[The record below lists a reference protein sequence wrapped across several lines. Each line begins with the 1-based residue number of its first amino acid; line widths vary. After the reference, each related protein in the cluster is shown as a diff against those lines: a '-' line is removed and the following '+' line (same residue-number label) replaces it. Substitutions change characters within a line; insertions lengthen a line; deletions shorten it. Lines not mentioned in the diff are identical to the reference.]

1 MQVLDRSRL
10 MAIPPIWRLGF
21 RPFFLGG
28 ALFAVLAIALWLA
41 ALAGLWSGWQPVGGW
56 LAWHRHEMLFG
67 FGVAII
73 AGFLLTAVQTW
84 TGVPGLQGKP
94 LALLAGLWLAARLA
108 WLFDAPLALLL
119 VLQLSFLPLLAWAIG
134 RSLWRVRQKRNY
146 PVVGLLLLLTLAD
159 ALVLLGLF
167 EGNDDWQRRAS
178 IAALW
183 LIAGMMNLI
192 GGRVIPFFTQRGLGR
207 QQQVPAIAWLD
218 NGILLGCVLVALLT
232 AAGVTTQPTPWLAG
246 LFAALGGAQLW
257 RLWRWRDRG
266 IWQVPLLWSLH
277 LAYFWIA
284 VAPLGMAL
292 WSLGLALAPSQALHA
307 LAVGGMGGLILA
319 MLARVTLGHTGRA
332 LQPPAAM
339 PWAFALLNLGCAARV
354 FPAQPVAGELGA
366 APGRRTV
373 GFGVPAVRL
382 VLCADAV
389 SSAGRRPSRLI
400 RGLAADAA
408 APGSASRRS
417 CASAWRSAPGRACR

>member
-192 GGRVIPFFTQRGLGR
+192 GGRVI
-207 QQQVPAIAWLD
+207 
-218 NGILLGCVLVALLT
+218 LLGCVLVALLT

-354 FPAQPVAGELGA
+354 FLPSLLPANWALPLAGGLWA
-366 APGRRTV
+366 LAFLLFAWFYAPM
-373 GFGVPAVRL
+373 
-382 VLCADAV
+382 LC
-389 SSAGRRPSRLI
+389 RPRVD
-400 RGLAADAA
+400 GH
-408 APGSASRRS
+408 PG
-417 CASAWRSAPGRACR
+417 

>member
-1 MQVLDRSRL
+1 MQVLERSRL
-10 MAIPPIWRLGF
+10 MAIAPLWRLGF

-159 ALVLLGLF
+159 ALVLFGLF

-207 QQQVPAIAWLD
+207 PRQVPALAWLD

-232 AAGVTTQPTPWLAG
+232 AAGATVRPTPWLA
-246 LFAALGGAQLW
+246 
-257 RLWRWRDRG
+257 
-266 IWQVPLLWSLH
+266 
-277 LAYFWIA
+277 
-284 VAPLGMAL
+284 
-292 WSLGLALAPSQALHA
+292 
-307 LAVGGMGGLILA
+307 
-319 MLARVTLGHTGRA
+319 
-332 LQPPAAM
+332 
-339 PWAFALLNLGCAARV
+339 
-354 FPAQPVAGELGA
+354 
-366 APGRRTV
+366 
-373 GFGVPAVRL
+373 
-382 VLCADAV
+382 AV
-389 SSAGRRPSRLI
+389 SYTHL
-400 RGLAADAA
+400 
-408 APGSASRRS
+408 
-417 CASAWRSAPGRACR
+417 RA

>member
-218 NGILLGCVLVALLT
+218 NGILLGCVLVALLR
-232 AAGVTTQPTPWLAG
+232 ARAASAGSDALGFRPAQSRLRGAGV
-246 LFAALGGAQLW
+246 
-257 RLWRWRDRG
+257 
-266 IWQVPLLWSLH
+266 
-277 LAYFWIA
+277 
-284 VAPLGMAL
+284 
-292 WSLGLALAPSQALHA
+292 
-307 LAVGGMGGLILA
+307 
-319 MLARVTLGHTGRA
+319 
-332 LQPPAAM
+332 
-339 PWAFALLNLGCAARV
+339 
-354 FPAQPVAGELGA
+354 PAQPVAGELGA

-373 GFGVPAVRL
+373 GYGVPAIRL
-382 VLCADAV
+382 VLRADAV
-389 SSAGRRPSRLI
+389 SFAGRRPSRLI

-417 CASAWRSAPGRACR
+417 CASARRSAPGRACR

>member
-207 QQQVPAIAWLD
+207 QQQVP
-218 NGILLGCVLVALLT
+218 
-232 AAGVTTQPTPWLAG
+232 
-246 LFAALGGAQLW
+246 
-257 RLWRWRDRG
+257 
-266 IWQVPLLWSLH
+266 
-277 LAYFWIA
+277 
-284 VAPLGMAL
+284 
-292 WSLGLALAPSQALHA
+292 
-307 LAVGGMGGLILA
+307 
-319 MLARVTLGHTGRA
+319 
-332 LQPPAAM
+332 
-339 PWAFALLNLGCAARV
+339 
-354 FPAQPVAGELGA
+354 
-366 APGRRTV
+366 
-373 GFGVPAVRL
+373 
-382 VLCADAV
+382 
-389 SSAGRRPSRLI
+389 
-400 RGLAADAA
+400 
-408 APGSASRRS
+408 
-417 CASAWRSAPGRACR
+417 

>member
-207 QQQVPAIAWLD
+207 QQQVPAAETEQ
-218 NGILLGCVLVALLT
+218 VVAL
-232 AAGVTTQPTPWLAG
+232 
-246 LFAALGGAQLW
+246 
-257 RLWRWRDRG
+257 
-266 IWQVPLLWSLH
+266 
-277 LAYFWIA
+277 
-284 VAPLGMAL
+284 
-292 WSLGLALAPSQALHA
+292 
-307 LAVGGMGGLILA
+307 
-319 MLARVTLGHTGRA
+319 
-332 LQPPAAM
+332 
-339 PWAFALLNLGCAARV
+339 
-354 FPAQPVAGELGA
+354 
-366 APGRRTV
+366 
-373 GFGVPAVRL
+373 
-382 VLCADAV
+382 
-389 SSAGRRPSRLI
+389 
-400 RGLAADAA
+400 
-408 APGSASRRS
+408 
-417 CASAWRSAPGRACR
+417 

>member
-232 AAGVTTQPTPWLAG
+232 AAGVTAQPTLWLAG

-332 LQPPAAM
+332 ATAGSDALGFRPAQSRLRGA
-339 PWAFALLNLGCAARV
+339 GV
-354 FPAQPVAGELGA
+354 PAQPVAGELGA

-373 GFGVPAVRL
+373 GYGVPAIRL
-382 VLCADAV
+382 VLRADAV
-389 SSAGRRPSRLI
+389 SFAGRRPSRLI

-417 CASAWRSAPGRACR
+417 CASARRSAPGRACR

>member
-246 LFAALGGAQLW
+246 LFAASVVRNCGACGVGAIAASGRCRCSGLCTWHISGSPW
-257 RLWRWRDRG
+257 RRLAWRSGAWAWRWRR
-266 IWQVPLLWSLH
+266 
-277 LAYFWIA
+277 
-284 VAPLGMAL
+284 
-292 WSLGLALAPSQALHA
+292 
-307 LAVGGMGGLILA
+307 
-319 MLARVTLGHTGRA
+319 ARRCTRWRW
-332 LQPPAAM
+332 AA
-339 PWAFALLNLGCAARV
+339 WAG
-354 FPAQPVAGELGA
+354 
-366 APGRRTV
+366 
-373 GFGVPAVRL
+373 
-382 VLCADAV
+382 
-389 SSAGRRPSRLI
+389 
-400 RGLAADAA
+400 
-408 APGSASRRS
+408 
-417 CASAWRSAPGRACR
+417 

>member
-1 MQVLDRSRL
+1 M
-10 MAIPPIWRLGF
+10 
-21 RPFFLGG
+21 
-28 ALFAVLAIALWLA
+28 
-41 ALAGLWSGWQPVGGW
+41 
-56 LAWHRHEMLFG
+56 
-67 FGVAII
+67 
-73 AGFLLTAVQTW
+73 
-84 TGVPGLQGKP
+84 
-94 LALLAGLWLAARLA
+94 
-108 WLFDAPLALLL
+108 
-119 VLQLSFLPLLAWAIG
+119 LQLSFLPLLAWAIG

-292 WSLGLALAPSQALHA
+292 WSLGLGLALAPSQALHA

-319 MLARVTLGHTGRA
+319 MLARVTRPYRSRAATAGSDALGFRSAQSRLRGA
-332 LQPPAAM
+332 
-339 PWAFALLNLGCAARV
+339 GV
-354 FPAQPVAGELGA
+354 PAQPVAGELGA
-366 APGRRTV
+366 APAG
-373 GFGVPAVRL
+373 GLWALAFLLFAWFYAPM
-382 VLCADAV
+382 LC
-389 SSAGRRPSRLI
+389 RPRVD
-400 RGLAADAA
+400 GH
-408 APGSASRRS
+408 PG
-417 CASAWRSAPGRACR
+417 

>member
-232 AAGVTTQPTPWLAG
+232 AAGVTAQPTPWLAG

-284 VAPLGMAL
+284 VAPLGMAPAG
-292 WSLGLALAPSQALHA
+292 SDALGF
-307 LAVGGMGGLILA
+307 
-319 MLARVTLGHTGRA
+319 R
-332 LQPPAAM
+332 PAQSRLRGA
-339 PWAFALLNLGCAARV
+339 GV
-354 FPAQPVAGELGA
+354 PAQPVAGELGA

-373 GFGVPAVRL
+373 GYGVPAIRL
-382 VLCADAV
+382 VLRADAV
-389 SSAGRRPSRLI
+389 SFAGRRPSRLI

-417 CASAWRSAPGRACR
+417 CASARRSAPGRACR